1 MKKRLLSLAMA
12 VTLMLSL
19 ILAISV
25 PAKASGGVLQKMD
38 SAAATWPDGSVYVD
52 GWDDGCSTCY
62 GFLRE
67 LHRYVFGTGLPTAW
81 AVSTA
86 RFTST
91 TNVTEIGH
99 LENYSVSQL
108 KGLLAKSKPGDTIIA
123 SNGKTNHGA
132 MIHSVGSEG
141 EAVTVYDAN
150 WTTKGSQPLI
160 AVHRYWTA
168 ANIQK
173 SKPVAVTLYRATNYN
188 EIDGTSQPAN
198 PTAVLSIDK
207 PSLLKGES
215 LTFHFSGYNTS
226 GTYTLGIYYGSDRID
241 TVTVTE
247 STYTR
252 TFDQAGLYSAYMT
265 SYNSAGIADSNWV
278 NWEVKQTTAQLSVN
292 KTAALIGEELTFNFS
307 GNNSNEYTFGIYKD
321 NKRIDTVTVKGNTY
335 TRKFNET
342 GKYSAYMTAYS
353 YGDFADSNW
362 VNWEVKQTTAQLSV
376 DKTSALVGEELTFN
390 FSGNNSNEYTF
401 GIYKDNKRIDT
412 VTVKGNT
419 YTRKFNEA
427 GKYSAYMTAYSYAN
441 LADSNWINW
450 EIQPVE
456 ATDAIGQTISPVP
469 VDPIVT
475 PIPSTTGVHFPRQAT
490 YTQGQFTD
498 VPPEQWFTN
507 NVADAFAFGL
517 MKGKSATSF
526 VPYGDVTVAEAITMA
541 ARIHSIYTTGSEN
554 FVASGPWYQV
564 YLDYAYQN
572 GIITKAYYNSDVNQK
587 ATRAQ
592 FAEIFANALPAD
604 GLSPMNSVAD
614 NAIPDVK
621 MSASYAASVYKLYR
635 AGILAG
641 GNAKGT
647 FSPGTFITRAE
658 CAAIVSR
665 MAESNNRVTFT
676 LN

>member
-215 LTFHFSGYNTS
+215 LTFHFSGDNTS

-265 SYNSAGIADSNWV
+265 SYNSAGI
-278 NWEVKQTTAQLSVN
+278 
-292 KTAALIGEELTFNFS
+292 
-307 GNNSNEYTFGIYKD
+307 
-321 NKRIDTVTVKGNTY
+321 
-335 TRKFNET
+335 
-342 GKYSAYMTAYS
+342 
-353 YGDFADSNW
+353 ADSNW

-665 MAESNNRVTFT
+665 MAESNNRVAFS